1 MTVYKRKTSNK
12 ETKKNEWGKV
22 QEVFTICLVSSFY
35 YFYYPTM
42 TVENQEKPAQS
53 KSDLLIDI
61 IEANGALGEEKI
73 DRQWYRT
80 EEGFAVVADII
91 IDMLTYFWNTL
102 NQQADSMKTLI
113 FQYSNDGSWLLK
125 AMDELVQKI
134 LVINWKF
141 DDHKTTIELIEDVHE
156 LLLKYGIDHRQYLPA
171 EPTKEDEK

>member
-1 MTVYKRKTSNK
+1 MTVYKRKTSSK
-12 ETKKNEWGKV
+12 KVEKNEWGKI
-22 QEVFTICLVSSFY
+22 QKVFTICLVSSFY
-35 YFYYPTM
+35 YLYYSIM

-61 IEANGALGEEKI
+61 VEANFALDAEKI
-73 DRQWYRT
+73 DKQWYRT

-125 AMDELVQKI
+125 AMDELVQKV

-141 DDHKTTIELIEDVHE
+141 DDQKTTIELIEDVHE

-171 EPTKEDEK
+171 EPTKENE